1 MIEEQTPKKRGRAP
15 QVVTDP
21 TDLAL
26 LSEVGDLTRRIH
38 AAQSEVTS
46 SAKARR
52 VKLHALRDRGV
63 TLRVIA
69 DATGLNANSVYKD
82 LVK

>member
-1 MIEEQTPKKRGRAP
+1 MTEESTPKKRGRAP

-21 TDLAL
+21 TTIAL
-26 LSEVGDLTRRIH
+26 LHEVGDLTRRIH

-52 VKLHALRDRGV
+52 VKLHALREQGV

-69 DATGLNANSVYKD
+69 ESTGLNANSIYKD